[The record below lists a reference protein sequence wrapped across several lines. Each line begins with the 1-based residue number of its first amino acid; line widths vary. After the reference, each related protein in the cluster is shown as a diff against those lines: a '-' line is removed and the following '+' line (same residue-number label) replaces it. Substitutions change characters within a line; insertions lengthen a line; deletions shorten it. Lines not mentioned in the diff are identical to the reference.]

1 MKNITVI
8 SSSLREGSNSE
19 ILAKAFVDGAK
30 KNNEVKYI
38 SLKDIKLNFCK
49 GCLACQKIN
58 KCVIDDDVNSLL
70 DIISNS
76 DILVFATPV
85 YYYGIAGQLKT
96 FLDRL
101 NALYSRK
108 NKFKEVYLLATCADV
123 DKNALDKTIVSLSG
137 WIECFEGVELKKSYL
152 ATSTDAPRSVS
163 KENIN
168 EVYKLGEN
176 I

>member
-1 MKNITVI
+1 MIDDDKV
-8 SSSLREGSNSE
+8 
-19 ILAKAFVDGAK
+19 
-30 KNNEVKYI
+30 
-38 SLKDIKLNFCK
+38 KDIKLNFCK
-49 GCLACQKIN
+49 DCLAYQKN

-85 YYYGIAGQLKT
+85 YYYGMAGQLKT

-123 DKNALDKTIVSLSG
+123 DKNALDKTITFLSW
-137 WIECFEGVELKKSYL
+137 WIECFEGVELKKS
-152 ATSTDAPRSVS
+152 
-163 KENIN
+163 
-168 EVYKLGEN
+168 
-176 I
+176 

>member
-1 MKNITVI
+1 M
-8 SSSLREGSNSE
+8 
-19 ILAKAFVDGAK
+19 
-30 KNNEVKYI
+30 
-38 SLKDIKLNFCK
+38 
-49 GCLACQKIN
+49 
-58 KCVIDDDVNSLL
+58 
-70 DIISNS
+70 
-76 DILVFATPV
+76 FATPV
-85 YYYGIAGQLKT
+85 YYYGMAGQLKT

-137 WIECFEGVELKKSYL
+137 WIECFESVELKKSYL

>member
-1 MKNITVI
+1 MINEKIT
-8 SSSLREGSNSE
+8 LYNG
-19 ILAKAFVDGAK
+19 
-30 KNNEVKYI
+30 VKVPVLGLGTWMI
-38 SLKDIKLNFCK
+38 DDDKVKDIKLNFCK
-49 GCLACQKIN
+49 GCLAYQKN

-70 DIISNS
+70 DTILNS
-76 DILVFATPV
+76 DTLVFATPV
-85 YYYGIAGQLKT
+85 YYYGMAGQLKT

-123 DKNALDKTIVSLSG
+123 DKNALDKTITFLSW